1 MNSNNIGDKLKIN
14 VNNVLTGGGITD
26 DLKKYFDIDE
36 ADKRKKLATKKADNH
51 MMPEPTS
58 IDANNKNEK
67 KLLEDISVFLNQL
80 EAKHQESNVRKRNKL
95 MNGSRNI
102 AVNLNKDAA
111 AAHIDAATTTATTTT
126 LRGGFVNTSVANKVP
141 IPKGGSGRMYN
152 KCRKLEDDFSGI
164 F

>member
-1 MNSNNIGDKLKIN
+1 MQNIGDKLKNN
-14 VNNVLTGGGITD
+14 VNNVLTGGGMID
-26 DLKKYFDIDE
+26 DIIKSSGIDE
-36 ADKRKKLATKKADNH
+36 ADKRKKVATKKADIH

-67 KLLEDISVFLNQL
+67 KLLEDIAVFLNQL

-95 MNGSRNI
+95 MNGSRNV

-111 AAHIDAATTTATTTT
+111 APTDAAAATTTPLKA
-126 LRGGFVNTSVANKVP
+126 GFVNTSVANKVH

>member
-1 MNSNNIGDKLKIN
+1 MNSNNIGDKLKNN
-14 VNNVLTGGGITD
+14 VNNVLTGGGMIHD
-26 DLKKYFDIDE
+26 IIKYFDIDE

-58 IDANNKNEK
+58 IDSNNKNEK
-67 KLLEDISVFLNQL
+67 KLLEDIAVFLNQL

-95 MNGSRNI
+95 MNGSRNV

-111 AAHIDAATTTATTTT
+111 AAATTTATTTT
-126 LRGGFVNTSVANKVP
+126 SLLRGGVNTSVANKVP

-152 KCRKLEDDFSGI
+152 KCRIMEDEFSGI